1 MTLAQEYGP
10 TPSAVPRDVDA
21 KSEAVNAEEVS
32 RMSAVLDAQYN
43 NARLWYWSWASIY
56 GAISIVETVLNA
68 TTTGDARTSA
78 QVGIVTSTFG
88 FFATVIFP
96 PPVAF
101 AWEPIQKM
109 PEATPEQRAAKAAA
123 TRHLFQREVEREE
136 FRHSIWGHLI
146 GLVFNAGISA
156 YMYWGLHLG
165 GRAALNFLVSAG
177 LWEANLWTSPNASL
191 HLAEQ
196 LKAGPS
202 AVLSV
207 VPVTFGTTGAGVAV
221 VGRF

>member
-1 MTLAQEYGP
+1 MT
-10 TPSAVPRDVDA
+10 
-21 KSEAVNAEEVS
+21 
-32 RMSAVLDAQYN
+32 AVLDAQYK
-43 NARLWYWSWASIY
+43 NAKVWYWSWTSGY

-68 TTTGDARTSA
+68 ANTGDARTAA

-88 FFATVIFP
+88 FFATAIFP

-101 AWEPIQKM
+101 DWEPIQKM
-109 PEATPEQRAAKAAA
+109 PEDTSQQKAAKAAA
-123 TRHLFQREVEREE
+123 TRHLFQREVQREE

-165 GRAALNFLVSAG
+165 GRAALNFIISAG

-191 HLAEQ
+191 HLAEEW
-196 LKAGPS
+196 KARP
-202 AVLSV
+202 AVPLSV
-207 VPVTFGTTGAGVAV
+207 VPMTLGTTGAGVAV
-221 VGRF
+221 VGSF